1 MLRIFFKKKI
11 IKKQRKLVIQEYK
24 RISSL
29 FKKCYSSIEH
39 LYESNFSVTL
49 PHRQQHFSFTDF
61 KLNRVLS
68 FSAGRYLLF
77 MGHKSK
83 YFKRRAANIVSIVLQ
98 LKRNFPR
105 LLSLIYLFSL
115 KNFNYRQF
123 LFFKKLISIANPN
136 IKYFMHKRSY
146 LPKFLRKHRIRRRVL
161 KMLKKA

>member
-1 MLRIFFKKKI
+1 MLRIFFKKRI
-11 IKKQRKLVIQEYK
+11 IRRQRKLIIYEYK
-24 RISSL
+24 KISNL
-29 FKKCYSSIEH
+29 FKKSYASTDFLC
-39 LYESNFSVTL
+39 ESNFSVTL
-49 PHRQQHFSFTDF
+49 PKRQQHFNFNDF
-61 KLNRVLS
+61 RSNRVLS

-115 KNFNYRQF
+115 NNFNYRQF
-123 LFFKKLISIANPN
+123 IFFKKLMSIASPN

>member
-1 MLRIFFKKKI
+1 MLRIFIKKKI
-11 IKKQRKLVIQEYK
+11 IKKQRKKIVYEYK
-24 RISSL
+24 KIAKL
-29 FKKCYSSIEH
+29 FKKSYSTND
-39 LYESNFSVTL
+39 LLCESNFSVTL
-49 PHRQQHFSFTDF
+49 PKRQQHFNFIDF
-61 KLNRVLS
+61 RLNRALG

-105 LLSLIYLFSL
+105 FLSLIYLFSL
-115 KNFNYRQF
+115 NNFNYRQF
-123 LFFKKLISIANPN
+123 IFFKKFVSIANPS

-161 KMLKKA
+161 KMLKQA